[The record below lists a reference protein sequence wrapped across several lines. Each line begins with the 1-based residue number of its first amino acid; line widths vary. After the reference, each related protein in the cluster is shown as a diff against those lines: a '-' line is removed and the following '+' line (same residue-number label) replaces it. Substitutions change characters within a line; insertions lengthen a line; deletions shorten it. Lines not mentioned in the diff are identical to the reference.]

1 MTNKD
6 VSNQAPN
13 NNHSPVPEQE
23 VMAELWSLLLEHQQA
38 QVNQPL
44 GQQPSQNHPTA
55 EEEVMAELRSLL
67 LGSELQARLN
77 EAKLRPDDLCRL
89 LPEAII
95 LRTMQDEQLTKAMQ
109 PTVEQAIQSSVK
121 QDLNVLA
128 DSLFPVIGPATR
140 KAVSTALKTLNE
152 SLNQTL
158 DHSLSPQSFRWRLEA
173 RQTGKTFAEVVLLR
187 TLVYRVEQVFLIHKQ
202 TGLVLQH
209 VVADAVDAQDADLVS
224 AMLRAIQDFVQDSFS
239 VSKDDALDTLQFGEL
254 TIWIE
259 QGPHAIV
266 AAAIRGNA
274 PQELRLV
281 FQTGLEK
288 IHKQFRS
295 ALISFQ
301 GDNAPFESSSSY
313 LEDCLQTQYQ
323 AKKSKPSPILFILL
337 GAIFCSLGIWSF
349 FYFQERQRWTN
360 YVENLNSQPGIVVVN
375 AEKRH
380 GKYFIFGLRD
390 PLATDPI
397 KLMRVAKLNPK
408 DVISNWEP
416 YLSFDAKFTATRAK
430 QLLQPP
436 KSVSLI
442 TENSILYANG
452 HAPRQWILSARK
464 LARGIPGITQFRTDN
479 LIATEFEELQL
490 SKKQIESQTLYFS
503 EGNAQLLPG
512 QEVQLKRVVKEIKK
526 ITDLAPFVAQNVRIE
541 IIGHANNDGSQESN
555 LRLSQVRAD
564 AVLSTLVSQGLK
576 KTNLAAIGVG
586 TREWQNE
593 SRKANKESNR
603 RVSFKVLL
611 SAPQQ
616 KYSEL

>member
-38 QVNQPL
+38 L

-67 LGSELQARLN
+67 LGSELQARLD
-77 EAKLRPDDLCRL
+77 EAKLRPEDLCRL

-187 TLVYRVEQVFLIHKQ
+187 TLVYQVEQVFLIHKQ

-209 VVADAVDAQDADLVS
+209 VVADAVAAQDADLVS

-239 VSKDDALDTLQFGEL
+239 VSKDDILDTLQFGEL

-259 QGPHAIV
+259 HGPHAIV
-266 AAAIRGNA
+266 AGVIRGNA

-281 FQTGLEK
+281 FQTALEK
-288 IHKQFRS
+288 IHRQFS
-295 ALISFQ
+295 SSLISFQ

-323 AKKSKPSPILFILL
+323 AKKSKPSPILSILL
-337 GAIFCSLGIWSF
+337 GVIFCSLGIWSF
-349 FYFQERQRWTN
+349 FYFQERQRWAN

-390 PLATDPI
+390 PLASDPI
-397 KLMRVAKLNPK
+397 KLMQVANLNPK

-416 YLSFDAKFTATRAK
+416 YLSFDTKFTATRAK

-436 KSVSLI
+436 KSVTLI
-442 TENSILYANG
+442 TENSILYATG
-452 HAPRQWILSARK
+452 HAPRQWILSAGK
-464 LARGIPGITQFRTDN
+464 LARGIPGIAQFRTDN
-479 LIATEFEELQL
+479 LIATEEEIQL
-490 SKKQIESQTLYFS
+490 TKKQIESQMLYFS
-503 EGNAQLLPG
+503 DGNAQLLPG
-512 QEVQLKRVVKEIKK
+512 QEVQLKRVVKEISRL
-526 ITDLAPFVAQNVRIE
+526 TDLAPFVNQDFRIE
-541 IIGHANNDGSQESN
+541 IIGYANNDGSQESN
-555 LRLSQVRAD
+555 LRLSQVRAN
-564 AVLSTLVSQGLK
+564 AVLSILGSQGLK
-576 KTNLAAIGVG
+576 KTNLTAIGVG
-586 TREWQNE
+586 TKEWQNNY
-593 SRKANKESNR
+593 KKVNKESNR

-611 SAPQQ
+611 TAPRQ
-616 KYSEL
+616 K